1 MTKPSEIEAFT
12 VIENEAGA
20 VVQLAPPPPTDEEA
34 RLAKMLAHTYS
45 GDDILTIEPRAWL
58 VKDWLPLNSF
68 IVVYSPPG
76 VGKSFYGL
84 TLALEAASGGR
95 WCGTKLPKP
104 LTVLYVS
111 AERYQDQRDR
121 AEAWKVATGKPLP
134 STFHLQAEPLGAEL
148 TNPLDVTVLCQAIQ
162 HYAANIVV
170 LDTYAAMTAG
180 LNENDTGE
188 TNKIMR
194 DAIARLKEA
203 TNGGIVIA
211 IHHTNKAGG
220 ADLNALRGS
229 GVFGG
234 AVDVGIAL
242 TKANGQIAAQ
252 IIKSNAGLDLL
263 KEHYTLEPIAL
274 PPAKGQSEQRQL
286 AVLTYTGQPVPTGE
300 AYDQVVEAVEA
311 IGRRATCKE
320 ITDELNSATGAN
332 QKPDTIGKKLAACV
346 QQGRIA
352 KHGATKSA
360 TYSAIGTPLEGV

>member
-1 MTKPSEIEAFT
+1 MTKPSEIEQFT
-12 VIENEAGA
+12 VVENEAGA
-20 VVQLAPPPPTDEEA
+20 VVQLAPPPPSPEEA
-34 RLAKMLAHTYS
+34 RLAKMVEHTYS
-45 GDDILTIEPRAWL
+45 GDDLLQIPPRTWL
-58 VKDWLPLNSF
+58 VKDWLPLNAF

-84 TLALEAASGGR
+84 ALALEAASGGR

-104 LTVLYVS
+104 MSVLYVS

-121 AEAWKVATGKPLP
+121 AEAWKVAKGQPIPK
-134 STFHLQAEPLGAEL
+134 TFHLQAEPLGAEL
-148 TNPLDVTVLCQAIQ
+148 TNELDVTVLCQAIQ
-162 HYAANIVV
+162 LYKADIVV

-234 AVDVGIAL
+234 AVDIGIAL

-263 KEHYTLEPIAL
+263 REYYTLEPIAL

-286 AVLTYTGQPVPTGE
+286 AVLTYTGAPVPTGE

-311 IGRRATCKE
+311 IGGRASCKA
-320 ITDELNSATGAN
+320 ITDELNSATGTN
-332 QKPDTIGKKLAACV
+332 QKTDTVGKKLAALV
-346 QQGRIA
+346 RQGRIS
-352 KHGATKSA
+352 KHGSTKDA
-360 TYSAIGTPLEGV
+360 TYSAIVTTLEGV